1 MQEQTGKWYFTW
13 WGILIAI
20 IAALVL
26 ILLAAFGFAVIDAS
40 KKIKNNGAL
49 TNFTPKPYTEESRK
63 LIEGKGNYWIGSAN
77 PKITIVEFADFA
89 CPHCESAY
97 GKIREIGLKYKNDVK
112 IIYRNFAVADNSQI
126 MAMAGQCAGE
136 QGLFWLMHDKLF
148 QNQTVSDAAGLTALA
163 NQTGAD
169 TKKFSA
175 CVSSNK
181 YLAKIQKDLLDADEL
196 NVTGTPTWFINGSK
210 IEGDIPYDI
219 FIKII
224 EEMIKK

>member
-1 MQEQTGKWYFTW
+1 MQEQIKKWYFTW
-13 WGILIAI
+13 WGILIII
-20 IAALVL
+20 IAALIL
-26 ILLAAFGFAVIDAS
+26 ILLTAFGFSVLDAS
-40 KKIKNNGAL
+40 KKLKNNGELA
-49 TNFTPKPYTEESRK
+49 NFTLKPYTEESRK
-63 LIEGKGNYWIGSAN
+63 LIEGEGSYWIGSAN
-77 PKITIVEFADFA
+77 PKITIVEFSDFT

-97 GKIREIGLKYKNDVK
+97 GKIREIGLNYKNDVK

-163 NQTGAD
+163 NQIGAD

-196 NVTGTPTWFINGSK
+196 NVTGTPTWFINGNK
-210 IEGDIPYDI
+210 VEGDIPYKL
-219 FIKII
+219 FTQII
-224 EEMIKK
+224 DSLLKN